1 MLPTEEVD
9 FKITLVVTQRKS
21 DGAIGIEA
29 KFNEADST
37 LLLQSMA
44 YMLDTAFNGSREN
57 AELVAATIPDVV
69 SKYFDIKE
77 EQLEDTD
84 ETLKESIKEEL
95 AKEDCNLHDVMKN
108 VSELLKRRVKDGNGE
123 GN

>member
-1 MLPTEEVD
+1 VD

-84 ETLKESIKEEL
+84 ETLKESIKEEEVI
-95 AKEDCNLHDVMKN
+95 KNIQEDDDV
-108 VSELLKRRVKDGNGE
+108 SPLLNEVVRRGLDGNRE

>member
-1 MLPTEEVD
+1 MD

-44 YMLDTAFNGSREN
+44 YMLDTAFSGSREN

-108 VSELLKRRVKDGNGE
+108 VSELLKRKVKDGNGE